1 MVVDARH
8 STLTQVA
15 VKQLGMKPEA
25 NRQGKTASLCGKT
38 IDRKV
43 KTVLDFD
50 SSLKATAPEI
60 VPGAFLCCCDTRQW
74 VMEEGYFQTRPNT
87 DQRAHPDS

>member
-1 MVVDARH
+1 MVLDPADA
-8 STLTQVA
+8 SKITQI
-15 VKQLGMKPEA
+15 KEA
-25 NRQGKTASLCGKT
+25 
-38 IDRKV
+38 IDQKV
-43 KTVLDFD
+43 KMVIDFE

-74 VMEEGYFQTRPNT
+74 VMEVGYFQTRPNT